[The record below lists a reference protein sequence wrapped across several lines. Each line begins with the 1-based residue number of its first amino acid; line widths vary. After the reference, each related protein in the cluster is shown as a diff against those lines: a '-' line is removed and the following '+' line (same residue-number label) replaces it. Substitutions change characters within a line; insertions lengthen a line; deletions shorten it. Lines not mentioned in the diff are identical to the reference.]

1 MLQFALNH
9 QWTLRQV
16 DVNNAYLHGDLVEE
30 VYMTQPP
37 SFQQQ
42 DSNGYALVC
51 HRHKALYEL
60 K

>member
-30 VYMTQPP
+30 VYMTQPLV
-37 SFQQQ
+37 F
-42 DSNGYALVC
+42 SNKTQKDM
-51 HRHKALYEL
+51 H
-60 K
+60 